1 MRVSASIC
9 GEGSPPGGETR
20 GADDAHPMM
29 LKQVG
34 PLGFFDKLGAKA
46 CGAQP
51 RKMPSGEPSK
61 KICHEKIQSRTPK
74 LLPTENFEDTYSHRN
89 TRIIQVLLNTFE
101 S

>member
-51 RKMPSGEPSK
+51 RKNAKRRAQQKNLPRKNPISDS
-61 KICHEKIQSRTPK
+61 QTP
-74 LLPTENFEDTYSHRN
+74 PN
-89 TRIIQVLLNTFE
+89 
-101 S
+101 